1 MKKTAIVCTAA
12 IILCTLLS
20 CSSSVD
26 PQDSSSTSADTQA
39 PQIDATDTIS
49 LETGAETSTAS
60 TISGSFSTN
69 ERTVTEKDGCFYLNF
84 REGYE
89 PTDGSATGM
98 EIGEISFDS
107 MEDFFRVARGLDTS
121 RDALIQSTFSKTEN
135 GFLTVDTAHL
145 YTPSLSK
152 GHGKVSG
159 INWSGAS
166 YVFECGGENAP
177 YESMFIKCISIPATV
192 AKQTSIY
199 GWYADVLDSTF
210 EMYASTRCEGS
221 FDGVPC
227 ESVTHKGSTSTNRYT
242 RLTVQDGDRTLTVIL
257 SYVLSGQE
265 EQDLSTSIPSSVSTR
280 WDDGTNAFEINVYS
294 PTQQISLDWIR
305 SIRMTA
311 YMPEAVVS

>member
-1 MKKTAIVCTAA
+1 MKRTAIICTTA

-26 PQDSSSTSADTQA
+26 PQDSSSPPADTQA
-39 PQIDATDTIS
+39 PQIDATDTVS
-49 LETGAETSTAS
+49 SGTETETFPAS
-60 TISGSFSTN
+60 TISGSFSTD

-89 PTDGSATGM
+89 SASSPSQ
-98 EIGEISFDS
+98 IGEISFDS

-145 YTPSLSK
+145 YTPSLSD
-152 GHGKVSG
+152 GHGRVSG
-159 INWSGAS
+159 INWSGSS

-199 GWYADVLDSTF
+199 GWYADVLDSAF
-210 EMYASTRCEGS
+210 ETYASTRCEGS

-227 ESVTHKGSTSTNRYT
+227 ESVTHEGSTSTNRYT
-242 RLTVQDGDRTLTVIL
+242 RLTVQDGERTLTVIL

-265 EQDLSTSIPSSVSTR
+265 EQDISTSIPSSVSVR
-280 WDDGTNAFEINVYS
+280 WDDGTNAFEVNVYS